1 VSEIEVGSLKI
12 QGASRPSLAG
22 CKEVGPFV
30 LAGALLSFCVSE
42 AWLIRELRD
51 GEVHYYVTP
60 SGADAFRAFNI
71 DIDLS

>member
-1 VSEIEVGSLKI
+1 VSEIDVGSLKI
-12 QGASRPSLAG
+12 RGASRVALNG

-42 AWLIRELRD
+42 GWLIRELRE

>member
-1 VSEIEVGSLKI
+1 MSEIEVGSLKI
-12 QGASRPSLAG
+12 RGASPASLEG

-42 AWLIRELRD
+42 GWLIRELRE

-60 SGADAFRAFNI
+60 SGADAFLAFNI
-71 DIDLS
+71 DVGLS